1 MIINKSIL
9 VLFMLFTL
17 HLLFAQKDDVPLLV
31 QIEDSVRKEK
41 IVLYDKDISDTLKV
55 HFIVKVVFEYPLKDS
70 SRCITINTVELAG
83 MKVISIN
90 SNSTLI
96 DYGYD
101 NENGNEI
108 QRRIWDLISEK
119 TQYWYRNQPYGKMI
133 SKIMYDKIVG
143 FGGVLYILPIK

>member
-9 VLFMLFTL
+9 VLFMLFSL

-31 QIEDSVRKEK
+31 NIGDSVRNEK
-41 IVLYDKDISDTLKV
+41 LILYDKDISDTLKV
-55 HFIVKVVFEYPLKDS
+55 IFIVKVVFKYPLKDS
-70 SRCITINTVELAG
+70 SRCIAIDEVELAR

-108 QRRIWDLISEK
+108 QRRIWALISER